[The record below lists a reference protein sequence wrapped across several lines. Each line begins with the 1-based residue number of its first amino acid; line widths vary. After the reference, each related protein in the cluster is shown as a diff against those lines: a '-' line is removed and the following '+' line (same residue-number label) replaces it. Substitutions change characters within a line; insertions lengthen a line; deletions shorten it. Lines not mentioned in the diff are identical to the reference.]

1 METIL
6 IAGGTGLIGL
16 ELSKIFVEKGYRV
29 RILSRRK
36 LRSKEME
43 YFVWDVPNAYLEP
56 NALQGI
62 DHIIN
67 LAGANIGAQKWT
79 TSRKKVILDSR
90 VQSSQLL
97 YDEVVKQAIPLKTFI
112 TSSAVGYY
120 GSITSS
126 QVFAETDQPAN
137 DFLGSVCRQWET
149 ASYAFQNSGIRTVQ
163 IRTGVVLSKKE
174 GALPKMMQP
183 IQMGLGSVL
192 GSGLQY
198 IPWIHMADIA
208 RLYVYALEHD
218 SIQGPYNG
226 VASQAVQNK
235 EFTEILAKQMGK
247 KIWLPA
253 VPAWVLKLALGEM
266 SELALKGSRVSAV
279 KIQAAGFS
287 FQFETL
293 KEALNDLLG

>member
-16 ELSKIFVEKGYRV
+16 ELSKIFIAKGYRV

-56 NALQGI
+56 NALQGV

-79 TSRKKVILDSR
+79 TSRKKVILESR
-90 VQSSQLL
+90 VQSTQLL
-97 YDEVVKQAIPLKTFI
+97 YDEVVKQAISLKTFI

-149 ASYAFQNSGIRTVQ
+149 ASYAFQNIGIRSVQ
-163 IRTGVVLSKKE
+163 IRTGVVLSKEE
-174 GALPKMMQP
+174 GALPKILKP
-183 IQMGLGSVL
+183 IRMGLGAVL
-192 GSGLQY
+192 GSAKQY
-198 IPWIHMADIA
+198 IPWIHLEDICQI
-208 RLYVYALEHD
+208 YAFAVENEKLIGAYNAVAPQ
-218 SIQGPYNG
+218 SIQND
-226 VASQAVQNK
+226 A
-235 EFTEILAKQMGK
+235 FTHILAQKINK
-247 KIWLPA
+247 KILLPA
-253 VPAWVLKLALGEM
+253 IPEWVLKLILGEM
-266 SELALKGSRVSAV
+266 SELVLKGSRVSSN
-279 KIQAAGFS
+279 KIQSEGFK
-287 FQFETL
+287 FQYENI
-293 KEALNDLLG
+293 ENALNQLLI

>member
-6 IAGGTGLIGL
+6 IAGGTGLIGQ
-16 ELSKIFVEKGYRV
+16 ELSKIFVAKGYRV
-29 RILSRRK
+29 RIFSRRK
-36 LRSKEME
+36 LRSKDME
-43 YFVWDVPNAYLEP
+43 YFVWDVPNGYMEE
-56 NALQGI
+56 NALQGV

-90 VQSSQLL
+90 VQSTQLL
-97 YDEVVKQAIPLKTFI
+97 YEEAVKQAIPLKTFI

-126 QVFAETDQPAN
+126 QVFAETDEPSN
-137 DFLGSVCRQWET
+137 DFLGSVCSQWET

-183 IQMGLGSVL
+183 IRMGLGSVL

-198 IPWIHMADIA
+198 IPWIHMSDIA
-208 RLYVYALEHD
+208 RLYVFALEHE
-218 SIQGPYNG
+218 SFQGPFNG
-226 VASQAVQNK
+226 VSPHAVQNK
-235 EFTEILAKQMGK
+235 EFTEILAQLMGK

-253 VPAWVLKLALGEM
+253 VPSWILKLALGEM
-266 SELALKGSRVSAV
+266 SELVLKGSRVSAA

-287 FQFETL
+287 FKFETL
-293 KEALNDLLG
+293 KEALDDLLG